1 MKKYL
6 TIVAAAIFIA
16 SCSSDTEINKATNRV
31 PIELGTSMQ
40 VTSTRSNDQTLQATE
55 LVAGQTAGVY
65 VYYKGNKATT
75 SSYGYLNKSY
85 AATGTSGDLALASGE
100 TTPYYPDD
108 KSKAVDI
115 YVYSPRVST
124 LSGELS
130 AQTAVMFNTAAD
142 QTSAANYQNSDFVWG
157 VKENVTTTTS
167 AVEVPLTHK
176 LSKINVN
183 IAAGTG
189 VTLSSLVGASITLA
203 DVNLAGTAN
212 LTTGAVSTTGS
223 TTSTLTFTTATAAP
237 TGKLASSATTDCYTA
252 SAIIIPQTI
261 TSKDLTITLSNGSKY
276 KYSLSKAFAASTS
289 YTFDITVDAKG
300 LSLTTTIADW
310 TADTGGP
317 ITGKAE

>member
-6 TIVAAAIFIA
+6 TIVAVAIFIA

-40 VTSTRSNDQTLQATE
+40 VTATRSNDQTLQATE

-65 VYYKGNKATT
+65 VYYTGAKAKASGVT
-75 SSYGYLNKSY
+75 YGYQNKSY

-100 TTPYYPDD
+100 TTPYYPED

-130 AQTAVMFNTAAD
+130 AQTAVAFNTAAD

-157 VKENVTTTTS
+157 VKENVTTTAS
-167 AVEVPLTHK
+167 AVEVPLIHK

-189 VTLSSLVGASITLA
+189 VALSSLKGASITLA

-223 TTSTLTFTTATAAP
+223 TTSTLTFTTATADP
-237 TGKLASSATTDCYTA
+237 TGTFVSNTSTSCYTA

-261 TSKDLTITLSNGSKY
+261 TSKDLTITLSNGSTY

-289 YTFDITVDAKG
+289 YTFDITVNASG
-300 LSLTTTIADW
+300 LSLTTTISDW
-310 TADTGGP
+310 TSGGTTTG
-317 ITGKAE
+317 TAE